1 MWGGCLGL
9 RFQEPGCA
17 GLCERVRCGVGLL
30 FEIWIVDASI
40 FVVCCVHCHV
50 WFIVGIGFL
59 ALLVFWSSSGG
70 WGWVGSFCGFGGGL
84 GWWCV

>member
-50 WFIVGIGFL
+50 WFIVGVMWRLRSFSLRGVGWGLFVFL
-59 ALLVFWSSSGG
+59 VV
-70 WGWVGSFCGFGGGL
+70 GWVGGVCDKL
-84 GWWCV
+84 

>member
-1 MWGGCLGL
+1 VVAWFL
-9 RFQEPGCA
+9 
-17 GLCERVRCGVGLL
+17 GVGLL

-50 WFIVGIGFL
+50 WSIVGGWESVEGFACASL
-59 ALLVFWSSSGG
+59 
-70 WGWVGSFCGFGGGL
+70 WGVWVGSFLCFWLLGGGL